1 MSMESSSARAAHS
14 MGRVHVDDVAG
25 HEPVEQ
31 HADGGQVLLDRWSGE
46 MALQI
51 LHEGGDVEGLYVG
64 KLVQAMQLAP
74 LGKAA
79 RRIQVGFPGVVVVD
93 LRGEEFEHALRRLRR
108 RREQR
113 GGARGEDNVGAG
125 THGLSVNRLV
135 GPSFN

>member
-1 MSMESSSARAAHS
+1 

-31 HADGGQVLLDRWSGE
+31 HADGGQVPLDRGRGE

-51 LHEGGDVEGLYVG
+51 LHECGDVEGLYVG
-64 KLVQAMQLAP
+64 ELVQTVQLAP

-79 RRIQVGFPGVVVVD
+79 SRVQVGFPGVVAVD

-113 GGARGEDNVGAG
+113 GGKHGGGRGEDNVRAG
-125 THGLSVNRLV
+125 THGLSGNRGCKPKPQL
-135 GPSFN
+135 FR